1 MQTFLTT
8 FDPNDRLGSYITT
21 FTQLDP
27 KRRNNQVCR
36 EGITLLR
43 GKWPNHPAAKLWA
56 PYREELAVY
65 LLAGLVV
72 LYAQSRSSKY
82 LDRPWASEILDA
94 AKHAAATGASG
105 RRYPPVFDNPRFC
118 AGHRAA
124 LLAKDPDW
132 YSRFG
137 WTETPEP
144 DTKRA
149 YIWE

>member
-8 FDPNDRLGSYITT
+8 FDPNDRLGSYLTT
-21 FTQLDP
+21 FKQLDP
-27 KRRNNQVCR
+27 TRRGNQCWR

-43 GKWPNHPAAKLWA
+43 GGWPHHPAAKLWA
-56 PYREELAVY
+56 PYRQELAVY

-72 LYAQSRSSKY
+72 LVYENNELGY
-82 LDRPWASEILDA
+82 LKRPWALEIIDA
-94 AKHAAATGASG
+94 AKNVSGANVDA
-105 RRYPPVFDNPRFC
+105 YPPVFDNPRFC

-124 LLAKDPDW
+124 LLAKDPAW
-132 YSRFG
+132 YGRFG
-137 WTETPEP
+137 WTEAPEP